1 MDTEDSMEERLMA
14 GIRLLVPLIMYGL
27 TFAGI
32 ALDADLVYCVLLGI
46 AGIASTVWT
55 WWKNNNVTE
64 AAQEAQKYLDA
75 IKKGYEGIPADW
87 DDGIVQPLKDER
99 DGYAD

>member
-1 MDTEDSMEERLMA
+1 MEERLMA

-32 ALDADLVYCVLLGI
+32 TLDADLVYCVLLGI
-46 AGIASTVWT
+46 AGIASTVWA

-64 AAQEAQKYLDA
+64 AAQTAQQFLDA
-75 IKKGYEGIPADW
+75 IKAGYTVEQTLQAFQDELAEGE
-87 DDGIVQPLKDER
+87 GE
-99 DGYAD
+99 

>member
-1 MDTEDSMEERLMA
+1 MEYSMEERLMA

-32 ALDADLVYCVLLGI
+32 TLDADLVYCVLLGV
-46 AGIASTVWT
+46 AGIASTVWA

-64 AAQEAQKYLDA
+64 AAQTAQQFLDA
-75 IKKGYEGIPADW
+75 IKAGYTVEQTLQAFQDELAEGEDAD
-87 DDGIVQPLKDER
+87 Q
-99 DGYAD
+99 

>member
-1 MDTEDSMEERLMA
+1 MEERLMA

-32 ALDADLVYCVLLGI
+32 ALDADLVYCVLLGV

-64 AAQEAQKYLDA
+64 AAQTAQQFLNA
-75 IKKGYEGIPADW
+75 IKAGYTVEQTLQAFQDELAEGE
-87 DDGIVQPLKDER
+87 GE
-99 DGYAD
+99 

>member
-1 MDTEDSMEERLMA
+1 MEERLMA

-32 ALDADLVYCVLLGI
+32 AMDADLVYCVLLGI

-64 AAQEAQKYLDA
+64 AAQTAQQFLDA
-75 IKKGYEGIPADW
+75 IKAGYTVEQTLQAFQDELAEGE
-87 DDGIVQPLKDER
+87 GE
-99 DGYAD
+99 

>member
-27 TFAGI
+27 TFAGVS
-32 ALDADLVYCVLLGI
+32 LDADLVYCVLLGI
-46 AGIASTVWT
+46 AGIASTVWA

-64 AAQEAQKYLDA
+64 AAQTAQQFLDA
-75 IKKGYEGIPADW
+75 IKAGYTVEQTLQAFQDELAEGE
-87 DDGIVQPLKDER
+87 GE
-99 DGYAD
+99 

>member
-1 MDTEDSMEERLMA
+1 MEERLMA

-32 ALDADLVYCVLLGI
+32 TLDADLVYCVLLGV
-46 AGIASTVWT
+46 AGIASTVWA

-64 AAQEAQKYLDA
+64 AAQTAQQFLDA
-75 IKKGYEGIPADW
+75 IKAGYTVEQTLQAFQDELAEGDHAD
-87 DDGIVQPLKDER
+87 Q
-99 DGYAD
+99 

>member
-1 MDTEDSMEERLMA
+1 MEERLMA

-32 ALDADLVYCVLLGI
+32 TLDADLVYCVLLGI
-46 AGIASTVWT
+46 AGIASTVWA

-64 AAQEAQKYLDA
+64 AAQTAQQFLDA
-75 IKKGYEGIPADW
+75 IKAGYTVEQTLQAFQDELAEGEDAD
-87 DDGIVQPLKDER
+87 Q
-99 DGYAD
+99 

>member
-1 MDTEDSMEERLMA
+1 MEERLMA

-32 ALDADLVYCVLLGI
+32 TLDADLVYCVLLGV
-46 AGIASTVWT
+46 AGIASTVWA

-64 AAQEAQKYLDA
+64 AAQTAQQFLNA
-75 IKKGYEGIPADW
+75 IKAGYTVEQTLQAFQDELAEGEDAD
-87 DDGIVQPLKDER
+87 Q
-99 DGYAD
+99 

>member
-1 MDTEDSMEERLMA
+1 MEYSMEERLMA

-32 ALDADLVYCVLLGI
+32 AMDADLVYCVLLG
-46 AGIASTVWT
+46 ACGIASTVWT

-64 AAQEAQKYLDA
+64 AAQQAQRYLDA
-75 IKKGYEGIPADW
+75 IRKGYEGIPGDW
-87 DDGIVQPLKDER
+87 DDGTVQPLVDEG
-99 DGYAD
+99 DHAD

>member
-1 MDTEDSMEERLMA
+1 MEYSMEERLMA

-32 ALDADLVYCVLLGI
+32 TLDADLVYCVLLGV
-46 AGIASTVWT
+46 AGIASTVWA

-64 AAQEAQKYLDA
+64 AAQTAQQFLDA
-75 IKKGYEGIPADW
+75 IKAGYTVEQALQAFQDELAEGE
-87 DDGIVQPLKDER
+87 GE
-99 DGYAD
+99 

>member
-1 MDTEDSMEERLMA
+1 MEERLMA

-32 ALDADLVYCVLLGI
+32 TLDADLVYCVLLGV
-46 AGIASTVWT
+46 AGIASTVWA

-64 AAQEAQKYLDA
+64 AAQTAQQFLDA
-75 IKKGYEGIPADW
+75 IKAGYTVEQTLQAFQDELAEGE
-87 DDGIVQPLKDER
+87 GE
-99 DGYAD
+99 

>member
-1 MDTEDSMEERLMA
+1 MEERLMA

-32 ALDADLVYCVLLGI
+32 TLDADLVYCVLLGV
-46 AGIASTVWT
+46 AGIASTVWA

-64 AAQEAQKYLDA
+64 AAQTAQQFLDA
-75 IKKGYEGIPADW
+75 IKAGYTVEQTLQAFQDELAEGEDAD
-87 DDGIVQPLKDER
+87 Q
-99 DGYAD
+99 

>member
-1 MDTEDSMEERLMA
+1 MEYSMEERLMA

-32 ALDADLVYCVLLGI
+32 TLDADLVYCVLLGV
-46 AGIASTVWT
+46 AGIASTVWA

-64 AAQEAQKYLDA
+64 AAQTAQQFLDA
-75 IKKGYEGIPADW
+75 IKAGYTVEQALQAFQDELAEGEDAD
-87 DDGIVQPLKDER
+87 Q
-99 DGYAD
+99 

>member
-1 MDTEDSMEERLMA
+1 MEYSMEERLMA

-32 ALDADLVYCVLLGI
+32 TLDADLVYCVLLGI
-46 AGIASTVWT
+46 AGIASTVWA

-64 AAQEAQKYLDA
+64 AAQTAQQFLDA
-75 IKKGYEGIPADW
+75 IKAGYTVEQALQAFQDELAEGEDAD
-87 DDGIVQPLKDER
+87 Q
-99 DGYAD
+99 

>member
-1 MDTEDSMEERLMA
+1 MEYSMEERLMA

-32 ALDADLVYCVLLGI
+32 TLDADLVYCVLLG
-46 AGIASTVWT
+46 ACGIASTVWA

-64 AAQEAQKYLDA
+64 AAQTAQQFLDA
-75 IKKGYEGIPADW
+75 IKAGYTVEQTLQAFQDELAEGDDAD
-87 DDGIVQPLKDER
+87 Q
-99 DGYAD
+99 